1 MINKKSLF
9 LLILLLAFLGIPLA
23 AQELKNKRKCPF
35 CKTTGKL
42 ENPFYEKHKDWLEN
56 IEFSS
61 WAIEKDT
68 KGSALPWMPC
78 ERCRNAELK
87 ERAQKEFDRL
97 AKRSQR
103 WLEKRRKIDEEL
115 KVQSTLHHLQ
125 TEHFVWA
132 WNIPKLSYKKKNYR
146 SHEALF
152 LYGERME
159 EFYDEF
165 QAVHGITDDDNTHS
179 FHQIFALERELVA
192 KRACPLYGQQASS
205 SGRVFLLGNPSVYVM
220 WWNKSLMPTEE
231 YLHRAFVHYVSH
243 QLVAVYRTP
252 WWLYES
258 GWAFEGS
265 AHWWE
270 QYYYKKATCQCS
282 REVNSL
288 SGWVATKW
296 ESKVKKAVMSGDEI
310 TLVSMLG
317 KNGGTLTAEDH
328 IYAWSY
334 VDYMM
339 SMDPRKTLD
348 FFVILKE
355 DRPAREAFMEI
366 WGMSV
371 LGFEEKWREY
381 VRAQYKVFEKVA
393 PSKRIRSKRRSPVSE
408 ADETD

>member
-1 MINKKSLF
+1 MNKKPYLFFILF
-9 LLILLLAFLGIPLA
+9 LALLAVPLS
-23 AQELKNKRKCPF
+23 AQDVKNKRKCPF

-42 ENPFYEKHKDWLEN
+42 ENPFYEKNREWLED
-56 IEFSS
+56 IEYSS

-68 KGSALPWMPC
+68 KGFGLPWIPC
-78 ERCRNAELK
+78 KRCRNPELK
-87 ERAQKEFDRL
+87 ERAQAEFDKL
-97 AKRSQR
+97 ARASKR

-115 KVQSTLHHLQ
+115 KVSSPLLHLK
-125 TEHFVWA
+125 TEHFIWT
-132 WNIPKLSYKKKNYR
+132 WSIPKLTYKKRTYR
-146 SHEALF
+146 NHEALF
-152 LYGERME
+152 LYGKRIE

-165 QAVHGITDDDNTHS
+165 QHVHGITDDDNLHNL
-179 FHQIFALERELVA
+179 HQIYAFERELVA
-192 KRACPLYGQQASS
+192 KRACPLYGQQSSS
-205 SGRVFLLGNPSVYVM
+205 SGRVFLLGKPSAYVM

-231 YLHRAFVHYVSH
+231 YLHRAFIHYVSH
-243 QLVAVYRTP
+243 QLTAVYRTP

-288 SGWVATKW
+288 SGWVSTKW
-296 ESKVKKAVMSGDEI
+296 ESKVKKAVMSGKEI

-317 KNGGTLTAEDH
+317 KNGGTLTAQDH
-328 IYAWSY
+328 IFAWSY

-366 WGMSV
+366 WGFSV
-371 LGFEEKWREY
+371 LGFEERWREY
-381 VRAQYKVFEKVA
+381 VKTNYKVHEVIA
-393 PSKRIRSKRRSPVSE
+393 PSKRLRSKRRSAVSE
-408 ADETD
+408 VDETK